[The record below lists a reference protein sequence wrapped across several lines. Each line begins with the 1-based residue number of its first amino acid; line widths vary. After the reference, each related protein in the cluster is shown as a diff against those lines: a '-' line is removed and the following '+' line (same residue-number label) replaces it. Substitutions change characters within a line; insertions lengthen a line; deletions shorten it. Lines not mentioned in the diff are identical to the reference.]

1 MDSKSRLPTMIK
13 KPMVRVQV
21 PSDRLIPSQSTASS
35 LAKSSTANG
44 TRIQLGNRSVLAQN
58 FENVFNMM
66 NNGLHNRAKPA
77 KRHASPE
84 FRTNTM
90 NHKKLRRSR
99 SVSDMQSLSS
109 KHIQRQPLQPLET
122 IPANMPRRPINSSA
136 IFKKPV
142 LSTTS
147 DVKKK
152 DEVKKAPAAKVPLVK
167 APAPKAAAAKAAP
180 AMKRIPAYDF
190 KSRFHDL
197 SEKHKVLKEKHDQL
211 KERMAEFDE
220 LPDKYDLCC
229 SQLQTIENE
238 YTSVKSELETLH
250 KQNADDKLKIQ
261 TLTDELNA
269 KIEECRTVIEANKT
283 LTMEYDAMHSENDQL
298 KSNKCKLETEM
309 KNYRSVTDE
318 KLAKLESELNETRDQ
333 LYRANIDR
341 KELHNAVMDLRGNI
355 RVFCRVRPPLQ
366 NEANRQIC
374 TWNYQDETSL
384 EICKLMILAE
394 SINTHLK

>member
-1 MDSKSRLPTMIK
+1 MDSKSKLPTMIK
-13 KPMVRVQV
+13 KPTVRVQV
-21 PSDRLIPSQSTASS
+21 PSDRLIPSQTTASS

-58 FENVFNMM
+58 FENVCNMM
-66 NNGLHNRAKPA
+66 NNGPLNRAKPT

-84 FRTNTM
+84 FRATNTM

-99 SVSDMQSLSS
+99 SVSDMQSLLS
-109 KHIQRQPLQPLET
+109 KHTQRQPLQPLET

-136 IFKKPV
+136 IFKKPAV
-142 LSTTS
+142 SITS
-147 DVKKK
+147 DAKKK
-152 DEVKKAPAAKVPLVK
+152 DETIKKAPAARVPPIKSSATK
-167 APAPKAAAAKAAP
+167 APAAKATP

-197 SEKHKVLKEKHDQL
+197 SERHKVLKEKHDQL

-229 SQLQTIENE
+229 SQLRTIENE
-238 YTSVKSELETLH
+238 YTSVKSELKTLQKH
-250 KQNADDKLKIQ
+250 NADDKLKIQ

-269 KIEECRTVIEANKT
+269 KIEECRTVIEVNKK
-283 LTMEYDAMHSENDQL
+283 LTTEYDTLHSENDQL
-298 KSNKCKLETEM
+298 KNNNCKLETEI

-318 KLAKLESELNETRDQ
+318 KLAKLETELNETRDQ
-333 LYRANIDR
+333 LYRANTDR

-384 EICKLMILAE
+384 EICKL
-394 SINTHLK
+394 NHFQ